1 MEVLREQSALK
12 SPKVLGQRIAHSQ
25 WTVLGQKA
33 GLDPT
38 LNAIDRRRRTCPV
51 ESCAGF
57 NPHTHDIPT
66 RPSLL
71 IYIYI
76 CLCLSHKNIYMYL
89 SKFSLHV
96 FLTAQLLLGCIA
108 TFSPL
113 AAVHLK
119 NHVGY

>member
-1 MEVLREQSALK
+1 MSLDLMEVLREQSALK

-76 CLCLSHKNIYMYL
+76 YMSVSFTQKYI
-89 SKFSLHV
+89 HV
-96 FLTAQLLLGCIA
+96 LI
-108 TFSPL
+108 
-113 AAVHLK
+113 
-119 NHVGY
+119 